1 MLNTLRTPLV
11 AAGLVGFALV
21 GATIAVAEENSS
33 SPTPANAS
41 APTAGQPSA
50 INQSNLSPPD
60 SAQTEQQ
67 NKAPVVDPQA
77 AATEHSVTAPASPG
91 QTERRPGANIQ
102 EWPAPQRYE
111 SGRGTGINGASRP
124 GGATLGVN
132 VVGSDDGQGVIVAQI
147 RPGTPAHQM
156 GLQPRDRIL
165 SLNGQPVG
173 SVDEFI
179 AAIRGMA
186 GGDEV
191 QLSIDRG
198 GNTRDIGGRLQAF
211 RESVAVGEG
220 PVGNIIGH
228 AREIIGRERP
238 AGENLQTSYEEGT
251 QSNVRNSGD
260 VEARIA
266 RLEQQIERL
275 TQEIHQL
282 RNNGSSSQAD
292 GANAQP
298 STNTPSALDATPEQP
313 PRLQSPTK

>member
-1 MLNTLRTPLV
+1 LNTLRTPLV
-11 AAGLVGFALV
+11 AAGLVGFALIA
-21 GATIAVAEENSS
+21 ATVAVAEENSS
-33 SPTPANAS
+33 SPTPANAGTS
-41 APTAGQPSA
+41 ASDQPGSV
-50 INQSNLSPPD
+50 NPSNLATPESP
-60 SAQTEQQ
+60 QTEQQ
-67 NKAPVVDPQA
+67 SKAPVVDPQA
-77 AATEHSVTAPASPG
+77 AATEHSVTTPASPG
-91 QTERRPGANIQ
+91 QTSGAQRTNTQ

-111 SGRGTGINGASRP
+111 SGRGTGSNATSRP
-124 GGATLGVN
+124 GGASLGVN
-132 VVGSDDGQGVIVAQI
+132 VVGSEDGQGVIVARI

-165 SLNGQPVG
+165 GLNGQPVG

-186 GGDEV
+186 AGDEV
-191 QLSIDRG
+191 RLSIDRS
-198 GNTRDIGGRLQAF
+198 GNTQDIGGRLQAF

-220 PVGNIIGH
+220 PVGNIIGR

-238 AGENLQTSYEEGT
+238 IGDNLQTSYEEGN
-251 QSNVRNSGD
+251 QSGVRNSGD
-260 VEARIA
+260 VEARVA

-282 RNNGSSSQAD
+282 RNNGSSSLPE

-298 STNTPSALDATPEQP
+298 TTNTPSAINATPEQP